1 MKMSKKTNR
10 GDSVLDKARKQAL
23 KKAVDK
29 HTYSKSYDVSIK
41 QGRVVV
47 KKKQLGEKQM
57 KISKENGLSGRMK
70 RYEKVSSPELYR
82 KIPVIVRVDGRAF
95 YTFTRKFKRP
105 YDENFIKAMLSA
117 ARAVAEDMQGF
128 KLGYVQSDEAS
139 FLLTDYDNIESQ
151 PWFDN
156 DLSKIVSIASSL
168 MSVYFNSHIYD
179 ITMGQINKQVVFD
192 ARAFN
197 LPKEEVANYFLF
209 RSKDWE
215 RNSLQMYAR
224 SIFSHKELNGKKRK
238 DIHEMLHIKGRNWTK
253 DVPLQ
258 EKNGTFFYKGKIG
271 LINKIDILPNYESV
285 SALVETFI

>member
-1 MKMSKKTNR
+1 MRKKMSKKMNR
-10 GDSVLDKARKQAL
+10 GDSVLDEARKQVL
-23 KKAVDK
+23 KRVVDK
-29 HTYSKSYDVSIK
+29 HTQSKLYNVSIE
-41 QGRVVV
+41 QGAVVI
-47 KKKQLGEKQM
+47 KKKKL
-57 KISKENGLSGRMK
+57 SKENSLSFRMK

-82 KIPVIVRVDGRAF
+82 KMPVIVRVDGRAF
-95 YTFTRKFKRP
+95 HTFTRKFKRP
-105 YDENFIKAMLSA
+105 YDINFIEAMLSA

-128 KLGYVQSDEAS
+128 KIGYVQSDEAS

-151 PWFDN
+151 PWFNN

-168 MSVYFNSHIYD
+168 MSVYFNSYIYKN
-179 ITMGQINKQVVFD
+179 ITMEQINEQAVFD

-258 EKNGTFFYKGKIG
+258 EKNGTFFYKGKIE